1 MVRLL
6 NSFTLLCKNYNPH
19 NKFVWDTS
27 ICICDFRINIHECP
41 EQEILKIINWVLIAY
56 CLLLTIVS
64 SICLYHLIY
73 VKKQPFFLP
82 ARKDRGILRPRPQ
95 HMYYA
100 LALIYCP
107 WQIIHILQLVND
119 LYPNVAWAEIF
130 QILPRTLIASFSVLY
145 PLSILYSTG
154 AIELDTTLSL
164 MESKKS
170 RNLLKIDI
178 TCITLMLLPFIIF
191 LPLAGLTG
199 YYADIGNIEK
209 ANNYFIVQNIF
220 WVLWGSGYIGSIIYF
235 WSRFIPRVKKNIDD
249 LILNDKK
256 KNLDSILEQFLQNRD
271 NLTSPVIWKIIPACL
286 FLLVLFIYVTLRRS
300 NIIFINGINLTIII
314 IWNYGLPIFIHVI
327 QWVMIYNTHVASKKP
342 PKKLHRN
349 SKKICNSSH
358 YNNNGRSRSSTII
371 GIGCG
376 NDAIIPSAYHR
387 YSYSSTKI
395 SNYNNN
401 NNSSP
406 STTSKHYSKKDLY
419 NSTYS
424 YYNVDIKSKKAE
436 LMKNGVSTIPNNNN
450 DNNYNQR
457 FSILSLPDN
466 NNNNNNTKLLHH
478 SYNGSSSN
486 NVKLIKKSH
495 RNTTTIVNN
504 Y

>member
-1 MVRLL
+1 MVRLS

-41 EQEILKIINWVLIAY
+41 EQEILKIINWVLLAY

-178 TCITLMLLPFIIF
+178 TC
-191 LPLAGLTG
+191 
-199 YYADIGNIEK
+199 
-209 ANNYFIVQNIF
+209 
-220 WVLWGSGYIGSIIYF
+220 YIGSMIYF

-271 NLTSPVIWKIIPACL
+271 NLTPPVIWKIIPACL

-349 SKKICNSSH
+349 NKKICNSSH

-466 NNNNNNTKLLHH
+466 NNNTKLLHH

-495 RNTTTIVNN
+495 RNTTTTIVNN

>member
-1 MVRLL
+1 
-6 NSFTLLCKNYNPH
+6 
-19 NKFVWDTS
+19 
-27 ICICDFRINIHECP
+27 
-41 EQEILKIINWVLIAY
+41 
-56 CLLLTIVS
+56 
-64 SICLYHLIY
+64 
-73 VKKQPFFLP
+73 
-82 ARKDRGILRPRPQ
+82 
-95 HMYYA
+95 MYYA

-145 PLSILYSTG
+145 PLSILYST
-154 AIELDTTLSL
+154 
-164 MESKKS
+164 
-170 RNLLKIDI
+170 
-178 TCITLMLLPFIIF
+178 
-191 LPLAGLTG
+191 
-199 YYADIGNIEK
+199 
-209 ANNYFIVQNIF
+209 
-220 WVLWGSGYIGSIIYF
+220 
-235 WSRFIPRVKKNIDD
+235 
-249 LILNDKK
+249 
-256 KNLDSILEQFLQNRD
+256 EQFLQNRD

-327 QWVMIYNTHVASKKP
+327 QWVMIYNTHVASKKTSEEI
-342 PKKLHRN
+342 HRN
-349 SKKICNSSH
+349 N
-358 YNNNGRSRSSTII
+358 
-371 GIGCG
+371 
-376 NDAIIPSAYHR
+376 
-387 YSYSSTKI
+387 
-395 SNYNNN
+395 
-401 NNSSP
+401 
-406 STTSKHYSKKDLY
+406 LY